1 MFSQG
6 RLPRLNSKINMK
18 KSEFIFSRHAKKA
31 MPETP
36 EEELSEKYFG
46 ITKEGEKE
54 IRARARELADIVE
67 KLPDKSIVILSGVSR
82 AGRTRST
89 LEIYGSELRSIFK
102 DREDIVIPQKQIEEK
117 EERLRESLDDL
128 KSISGMM
135 KTEERRRKAIIQFPL
150 WIKQFTASPK
160 QWKEWSSYFST
171 AKRSGSEIA
180 RWIEEKK
187 GPNPLK
193 LAKDLLTGIKRVN
206 NFFRKFFP
214 ENTIMFI
221 NVDHSGEL
229 DALFTYLANEGA
241 VEKEG
246 FEKIGGREVEGG
258 EISQLSFL
266 SNGEIEFKYRGATF
280 SCPSGIFNPEDKIS
294 GKNTQND

>member
-1 MFSQG
+1 
-6 RLPRLNSKINMK
+6 MK

-31 MPETP
+31 TPETP
-36 EEELSEKYFG
+36 KEELSEEYFG

-89 LEIYGSELRSIFK
+89 LEIYGSELRGIFR

-150 WIKQFTASPK
+150 WIKQFTASPE
-160 QWKEWSSYFST
+160 QWKEWSNYFST
-171 AKRSGSEIA
+171 AKKGSSEIA
-180 RWIEEKK
+180 QWIEEKK

-214 ENTIMFI
+214 EDTIMFV

-246 FEKIGGREVEGG
+246 FEKIGGREVEEG

-266 SNGEIEFKYRGATF
+266 PSGKIEFKYRGATF
-280 SCPSGIFNPEDKIS
+280 SCPSGIFNL
-294 GKNTQND
+294 ND

>member
-1 MFSQG
+1 
-6 RLPRLNSKINMK
+6 MK
-18 KSEFIFSRHAKKA
+18 KSEFIFSRHAKRA
-31 MPETP
+31 TPETP
-36 EEELSEKYFG
+36 EEELSEKYLG

-54 IRARARELADIVE
+54 TRARAKELADIVE

-82 AGRTRST
+82 AVRTRST

-102 DREDIVIPQKQIEEK
+102 GREDIVIPQRQIEEK
-117 EERLRESLDDL
+117 EEGRHELLDDL

-135 KTEERRRKAIIQFPL
+135 KTEGRRKKAIIQFPL
-150 WIKQFTASPK
+150 WIKQFTASPE
-160 QWKEWSSYFST
+160 QWKEWSSYFSM
-171 AKRSGSEIA
+171 AKRRGSEIA
-180 RWIEEKK
+180 QWIEEKK

-193 LAKDLLTGIKRVN
+193 LAKDFLTGIRRMD

-214 ENTIMFI
+214 ENTVMFI

-246 FEKIGGREVEGG
+246 FERIGGKEVEEG

-266 SNGEIEFKYRGATF
+266 PDGEIEFKYRGTTF
-280 SCPSGIFNPEDKIS
+280 SCPPGIFNP
-294 GKNTQND
+294 ND

>member
-1 MFSQG
+1 
-6 RLPRLNSKINMK
+6 MK

-31 MPETP
+31 TPETP

-46 ITKEGEKE
+46 ITREGEKE
-54 IRARARELADIVE
+54 TRARAKELVDIIE
-67 KLPDKSIVILSGVSR
+67 GLPDKSIVILSGVSR
-82 AGRTRST
+82 AVRTRST

-117 EERLRESLDDL
+117 GERLRESLDNL
-128 KSISGMM
+128 KSISEMM
-135 KTEERRRKAIIQFPL
+135 KTERRRKKAIIQFPL
-150 WIKQFTASPK
+150 WIKQFAASPK
-160 QWKEWSSYFST
+160 QWKEWSSYFSM
-171 AKRSGSEIA
+171 AKKGGSEIA
-180 RWIEEKK
+180 QWIEEKK
-187 GPNPLK
+187 DPNALK

-214 ENTIMFI
+214 ENTMMFI

-246 FEKIGGREVEGG
+246 FEKIGGKEVEEG

-266 SNGEIEFKYRGATF
+266 PNGKIEFKYRGATF
-280 SCPSGIFNPEDKIS
+280 SCPPGIFNP
-294 GKNTQND
+294 ND

>member
-1 MFSQG
+1 
-6 RLPRLNSKINMK
+6 MK
-18 KSEFIFSRHAKKA
+18 KSEFIFSRHAKRTT
-31 MPETP
+31 PETP
-36 EEELSEKYFG
+36 KEELSEKYFG

-54 IRARARELADIVE
+54 IRARVKELADIVE

-117 EERLRESLDDL
+117 KEGRHESLDNL

-135 KTEERRRKAIIQFPL
+135 KTEEGRKKAIIQFPL
-150 WIKQFTASPK
+150 WIKQFTASLK
-160 QWKEWSSYFST
+160 QWKEWSDYFSM
-171 AKRSGSEIA
+171 AKKGSSEIA
-180 RWIEEKK
+180 QWIEEKK

-193 LAKDLLTGIKRVN
+193 LAKDLLTGIRRVN

-229 DALFTYLANEGA
+229 DALFTYLANEGV

-246 FEKIGGREVEGG
+246 FEKIGGKEVKEG

-266 SNGEIEFKYRGATF
+266 PDGKIEFKYRDAVF
-280 SCPSGIFNPEDKIS
+280 SCPPGIFNP
-294 GKNTQND
+294 ND